1 MGVGLVFK
9 VPGAIFK
16 TILLMALFLTIASG
30 SQAPCDD
37 VNQTCE
43 QQWNLMAEVDDGSAL
58 AYDSNGEYLAGEQ
71 SAFNTET
78 VAFGY
83 LNLNRSSSAVVQ
95 RVVTG
100 NDTAQFIKLTAN
112 DVNNDLLSYTVVGLP
127 SHGNISGT
135 GPNIIYVP
143 EEGYVGNDSI
153 VIAVD
158 DGTGHLQN
166 ITVSIDV
173 LLLYHPPS
181 VRIRRPM
188 NGEIFTA
195 DPLTG
200 VALVPIRATS
210 TGDIVGGIQFYDGL
224 THLGGD
230 FCEIGA
236 ADCAVTFIASLLI
249 GPHTLTAR
257 ATDSNG
263 KTCSSLPV
271 VITVNPPEPMVEITS
286 PLAGEIFTAPADITI
301 TADVTDSRPVRSV
314 EFFANSKSLGKARET
329 ESPYSVVWHDAMP
342 GVYKLVAKASDR
354 LVSAYSES
362 VLVVVVPAKPLSKSN
377 LAITKTCSP
386 NPVPAG
392 GLLNYVI
399 TVTNRGPDSA
409 SDVTVEDFLPSEM
422 SFVSQKASQGK
433 YKNATGLWNVGGLTK
448 YRSAKLVLTV
458 RAPSVATAG
467 QIYNT
472 AYVYGAQYDPDNS
485 NNHAVTYTKIKAR
498 AGVEEQNSTE
508 IDPSG

>member
-1 MGVGLVFK
+1 MGVGLDFK

-16 TILLMALFLTIASG
+16 TALLMALFLTIASG

-43 QQWNLMAEVDDGSAL
+43 QQWNLRAEVDDGSAL
-58 AYDSNGEYLAGEQ
+58 AYDSYGDNLAADQ
-71 SAFNTET
+71 STFSMDT
-78 VAFGY
+78 VAFDY
-83 LNLNRSSSAVVQ
+83 LNQSSVAIVQ

-100 NDTAQFIKLTAN
+100 NDSAKYIKLTAN
-112 DVNNDLLSYTVVGLP
+112 DIDNDLLSYTVVSLP

-153 VIAVD
+153 VIGVND
-158 DGTGHLQN
+158 ETGYLQN

-173 LLLYHPPS
+173 LMLYHPPS
-181 VRIRRPM
+181 VRIRGPM

-200 VALVPIRATS
+200 KALVPIRATS
-210 TGDIVGGIQFYDGL
+210 SGDIVGGIQFYKGL

-230 FCEIGA
+230 FCEPNL
-236 ADCAVTFIASLLI
+236 ADCAVTFMASLDI
-249 GPHTLTAR
+249 GTHFLTAT
-257 ATDSNG
+257 ATDSDE
-263 KTCSSLPV
+263 KSCTSLPV
-271 VITVNPPEPMVEITS
+271 VITVNPPEPLVEISS
-286 PLAGEIFTAPADITI
+286 PLAGEIFTSPADITI
-301 TADVTDSRPVRSV
+301 TADVTDRHHVRNV
-314 EFFANSKSLGKARET
+314 EFFANSKLLSRIEN
-329 ESPYSVVWHDAMP
+329 ESPYVFVWEGAKS
-342 GVYKLVAKASDR
+342 GVYNLIAKATDKNGTAMSTP
-354 LVSAYSES
+354 

-377 LAITKTCSP
+377 LAITMSSSP
-386 NPVPAG
+386 NPAPAG

-409 SDVTVEDFLPSEM
+409 SDVMVEDFLPSEM
-422 SFVSQKASQGK
+422 KYFSQKASQGV
-433 YKNATGLWNVGGLTK
+433 YKPGKGRWNVGGLTK
-448 YRSAKLVLTV
+448 YLSARLVLTV
-458 RAPSVATAG
+458 KAPSVVTAG

-485 NNHAVTYTKIKAR
+485 NNYVTTFTTIKAR
-498 AGVEEQNSTE
+498 AAEVEEQNSTE